1 MTMAHIPEEV
11 EREWGDRQ
19 LRERVEHLQRMV
31 DRLVDGF
38 EALVKAVA
46 VIAAHQNVPVVETLN
61 PKVVD

>member
-1 MTMAHIPEEV
+1 MSYRPEERD
-11 EREWGDRQ
+11 REALEELK

-31 DRLVDGF
+31 DRLVVGF